1 MMRSSSSLEQLSFIV
16 LGLEPQIM
24 PDRSRGNVRLTVL
37 KNRPWGYLG
46 VCDEFKIDDNTW
58 EVLLSEEDV
67 VEGF

>member
-1 MMRSSSSLEQLSFIV
+1 MRGSSSLEQLSFII

-46 VCDEFKIDDNTW
+46 VADEFKIDEETW
-58 EVLLSEEDV
+58 EVILAQEEFPDS
-67 VEGF
+67 F